1 MYAMNR
7 YKGNCSIADTI
18 SENPQG
24 NKWQMAVEDI
34 SESNEAD
41 GMYEEEGKSCVYT
54 YTEIIVR
61 NKNCQCNVYMQDKY
75 SLQKCIINIH
85 LAWNKAVEQHRLKM
99 KLRTITTM

>member
-1 MYAMNR
+1 MYVMNR

-18 SENPQG
+18 SESPQG

-41 GMYEEEGKSCVYT
+41 GMHEEESKSCVYT

-61 NKNCQCNVYMQDKY
+61 NKNAVNVMFTCKISNHYK
-75 SLQKCIINIH
+75 
-85 LAWNKAVEQHRLKM
+85 
-99 KLRTITTM
+99 IT

>member
-18 SENPQG
+18 SESPQG

-41 GMYEEEGKSCVYT
+41 GMHEEEGKSCVYT
-54 YTEIIVR
+54 YTEIIVSK
-61 NKNCQCNVYMQDKY
+61 KNTVNVMFTCKISSHYK
-75 SLQKCIINIH
+75 S
-85 LAWNKAVEQHRLKM
+85 
-99 KLRTITTM
+99 T

>member
-1 MYAMNR
+1 MNR

-18 SENPQG
+18 SESPQG

-41 GMYEEEGKSCVYT
+41 GMNECIYT

-61 NKNCQCNVYMQDKY
+61 NKNTVNVMFTCKISNHYK
-75 SLQKCIINIH
+75 S
-85 LAWNKAVEQHRLKM
+85 
-99 KLRTITTM
+99 T